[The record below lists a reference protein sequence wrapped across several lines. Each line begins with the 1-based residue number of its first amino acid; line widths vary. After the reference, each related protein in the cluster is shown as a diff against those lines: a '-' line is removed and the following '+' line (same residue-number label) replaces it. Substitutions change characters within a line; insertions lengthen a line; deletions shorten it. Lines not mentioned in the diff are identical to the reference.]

1 MFKLVVFCLFLVVAF
16 YCIILLAGALSTG
29 SDQKDKMIYKSEEVL
44 GKQNKEVES
53 GRFSPCSCQHKI
65 PARMAGIL
73 CIEQVWLTDSS

>member
-44 GKQNKEVES
+44 GK
-53 GRFSPCSCQHKI
+53 
-65 PARMAGIL
+65 
-73 CIEQVWLTDSS
+73 